1 MPRAKA
7 SRLPPQR
14 PALSAVEKVAAR
26 FKGWRP
32 ARQEL
37 REVRAVPTIFPAVDW
52 ATGVG
57 GWPIDRFGVVHGP
70 SAHGKTS
77 LALGLGLSFL
87 QREHFFAF
95 VDAEF
100 STPSDWLNAMFA
112 AQMDNPAFVAIRPKS
127 YESTV
132 DAVRSLARG
141 IESAK
146 AKGELSRDTT
156 ALVVVDSFRKL
167 VPEDFMAKIAKLGA
181 EGAKGSIDGMSGRG
195 ATIKAKT
202 NGDRSTKLD
211 PAALPHRH
219 RDAGDRQGVRVPGPE
234 RSLVQDGGREGDG
247 VRRVDR
253 REGHAR
259 VGAGRVR
266 GGRRNRGGA
275 ARRGDPEVQ
284 GRRDG
289 GSRNP
294 RVLPHEQREDLPRG
308 VRPRARRRGASG
320 GSRGSRGRSEG
331 GGWLSWRASS
341 KDSKVMRWQGVGQAV
356 RKLNDD
362 PGLMQALEAAVR
374 AAGTPTRTDPE
385 TGEVKEAT
393 R

>member
-1 MPRAKA
+1 
-7 SRLPPQR
+7 
-14 PALSAVEKVAAR
+14 
-26 FKGWRP
+26 
-32 ARQEL
+32 
-37 REVRAVPTIFPAVDW
+37 
-52 ATGVG
+52 
-57 GWPIDRFGVVHGP
+57 
-70 SAHGKTS
+70 
-77 LALGLGLSFL
+77 LSFL

-112 AQMDNPAFVAIRPKS
+112 SQMDNPAFVAIRPKS

-146 AKGELSRDTT
+146 EKGELSRDTT

-195 ATIKAKT
+195 AMIKAKM
-202 NGDRSTKLD
+202 NGDWLD
-211 PAALPHRH
+211 ELTPLLYHTGTAMLAIAREFESQDPNGPSYKMGGGKAMEY
-219 RDAGDRQGVRVPGPE
+219 DASIVARVTREWVRVGSGEDAEIVGERHVVGIRKSKVAGMEDRVTHGYFHTSNGKTSPE
-234 RSLVQDGGREGDG
+234 GFDRARDVVELGRELG
-247 VRRVDR
+247 VVK
-253 REGHAR
+253 
-259 VGAGRVR
+259 
-266 GGRRNRGGA
+266 
-275 ARRGDPEVQ
+275 
-284 GRRDG
+284 
-289 GSRNP
+289 S
-294 RVLPHEQREDLPRG
+294 
-308 VRPRARRRGASG
+308 
-320 GSRGSRGRSEG
+320 SEG

-374 AAGTPTRTDPE
+374 AAGAPTRTDPE